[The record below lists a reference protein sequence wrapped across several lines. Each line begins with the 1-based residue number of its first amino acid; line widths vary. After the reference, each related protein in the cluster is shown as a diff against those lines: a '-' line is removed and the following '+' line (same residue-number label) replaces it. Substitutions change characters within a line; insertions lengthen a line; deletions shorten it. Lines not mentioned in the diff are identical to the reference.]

1 MGTTLLV
8 VASAIE
14 LALMAYSLITRSHQ
28 ERVRSVIRIA
38 VLAAFSL
45 GLATAVIPWGAR
57 WIGLAALLFVQAV
70 RGVWALRTDRGRA
83 DGYRAAVPVRR
94 AIGALLLLLVAI
106 SPALVFP
113 PYEPLPAS
121 GPYAVATARDT
132 YTDANRVE
140 RLGGRGGNRRVNA
153 SFWYPDRADGA
164 DSYPLVL
171 FSHGG
176 LGTEDSNESL
186 YLELASHGYVVCSV
200 GHPYHTLWT
209 RDDAGRITLVSMDY
223 VRELQQEDA
232 QRDKQQ
238 SFRSYQGWMET
249 RVGDLDL
256 VLDTV
261 LERAAA
267 GASGVYGLVDGK
279 RIGVMGHSL
288 GGSAALAIPRERD
301 DVDAVIALE
310 SPFLYDIVGVENDAF
325 VFVDRAYPVP
335 VLNVYSDSAWGHL
348 AEWPQYA
355 RNYALLTDPPA
366 TAFNVHLG
374 GAGHLSLTDLSL
386 VSPLLVRFLDG
397 GRSAED
403 SRAYLRSVGRVCLE
417 FLDRYV
423 KDLPQPT

>member
-1 MGTTLLV
+1 MGTALLV
-8 VASAIE
+8 VISAIE

-28 ERVRSVIRIA
+28 ERVRSVVRIA
-38 VLAAFSL
+38 ALVAFAL
-45 GLATAVIPWGAR
+45 CLATGIIPWGAR
-57 WIGLAALLFVQAV
+57 WIGLAGLLFVQAV
-70 RGVWALRTDRGRA
+70 HGLWALRRARGRA
-83 DGYRAAVPVRR
+83 GGYRAAAVVRR
-94 AIGALLLLLVAI
+94 TLGALLLILVAI
-106 SPALVFP
+106 SPALLFP
-113 PYEPLPAS
+113 PYEPLAAT
-121 GPYAVATARDT
+121 GPYAVDTSRYT
-132 YTDANRVE
+132 YTDPNRVE
-140 RLGGRGGNRRVNA
+140 RLGGRGGNRMVNA
-153 SFWYPDRADGA
+153 SFWFPDRAEGA
-164 DSYPLVL
+164 NAHPLVL

-186 YLELASHGYVVCSV
+186 YLDLASHGYVVCSV
-200 GHPYHTLWT
+200 GHPYHTLLT
-209 RDDAGRITLVSMDY
+209 RNDAGRITLASMDY

-238 SFRSYQGWMET
+238 SHRSYQGWMET
-249 RVGDLDL
+249 RVGDLHL
-256 VLDTV
+256 VLNTV

-267 GASGVYGLVDGK
+267 GASGVYGLVDGE

-325 VFVDRAYPVP
+325 VFVDGAYPVP

-366 TAFNVHLG
+366 TAFSVHLG

-386 VSPLLVRFLDG
+386 ASPFLVRFLDG
-397 GRSAED
+397 GLSAED
-403 SRAYLRSVGRVCLE
+403 SRAYLQSVGRVCLE

-423 KDLPQPT
+423 KGQ